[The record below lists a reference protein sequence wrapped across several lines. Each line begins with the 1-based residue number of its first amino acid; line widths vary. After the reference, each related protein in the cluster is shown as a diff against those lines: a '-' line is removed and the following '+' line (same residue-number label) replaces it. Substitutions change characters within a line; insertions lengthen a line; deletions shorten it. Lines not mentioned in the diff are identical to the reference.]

1 MSRKR
6 ATQQEIL
13 QVRAAMHLA
22 FPACFAPKGGK
33 KKPLKIGIRQ
43 DLMVQAR
50 EQFPTMSRR
59 LIDNFL
65 ADYCGGHNYLKAV
78 TKGAARVDL
87 AGGFAGFVTQEE
99 SRYAAEKLR
108 QIKVLKDKCRKAHLN
123 PDIGMQQVAVAAEQS
138 LSRAERLMKL
148 RADLVRLETAQMA
161 SSMSD
166 NFYVSSG
173 RKRSDDAQIR
183 SVKAEIAS
191 LEEQGVA
198 A

>member
-1 MSRKR
+1 MARTR
-6 ATQQEIL
+6 ATKQEIL
-13 QVRAAMHLA
+13 QVRAAMHIA

-50 EQFPTMSRR
+50 ELFPTMSRR
-59 LIDNFL
+59 LIDRFL

-87 AGGFAGFVTQEE
+87 TGGFAGFVSDEE
-99 SRYAAEKLR
+99 ARYAADKLR
-108 QIKVLKDKCRKAHLN
+108 QIKLLKDKRRKARRN
-123 PDIGMQQVAVAAEQS
+123 PDIGMQQIGVAGVQV
-138 LSRAERLMKL
+138 LSRTERLMKL
-148 RADLVRLETAQMA
+148 RADLQRLEEAQYA

-166 NFYVSSG
+166 NLYVTSG
-173 RKRSDDAQIR
+173 RKRRDDQEIR
-183 SVKAEIAS
+183 SVKADIAA
-191 LEEQGVA
+191 LETDGVA

>member
-1 MSRKR
+1 MARKR

-13 QVRAAMHLA
+13 QVRAAMHIA

-43 DLMVQAR
+43 DLMAQAR
-50 EQFPTMSRR
+50 EHFPSMSRR

-65 ADYCGGHNYLKAV
+65 VDYCGGHNYLKIV
-78 TKGAARVDL
+78 TKGAARIDL
-87 AGGFAGFVTQEE
+87 TGGFSGFVTEE
-99 SRYAAEKLR
+99 EARYASDKLR
-108 QIKVLKDKCRKAHLN
+108 QIKLLKEKRRKPRRN
-123 PDIGMQQVAVAAEQS
+123 PDIGMQQAGVATEQS

-148 RADLVRLETAQMA
+148 RADLTRLETAQYA
-161 SSMSD
+161 ASMSD

-173 RKRSDDAQIR
+173 RKRRDDDEIR
-183 SVKAEIAS
+183 TVKALIGAMEAD
-191 LEEQGVA
+191 GVA

>member
-1 MSRKR
+1 
-6 ATQQEIL
+6 
-13 QVRAAMHLA
+13 MHLA

-50 EQFPTMSRR
+50 EQFPSMSRR

-78 TKGAARVDL
+78 TKGAARIDL
-87 AGGFAGFVTQEE
+87 SGGFSGFVTQEE

-108 QIKVLKDKCRKAHLN
+108 QIKVLKDKRRKARRN

-148 RADLVRLETAQMA
+148 RADLARLETAQLA

-173 RKRSDDAQIR
+173 RKRRDDDEIR
-183 SVKAEIAS
+183 TVKALIGAMEA
-191 LEEQGVA
+191 EGVA

>member
-1 MSRKR
+1 MARKQ

-13 QVRAAMHLA
+13 QVRAAMHIA

-43 DLMVQAR
+43 DLMAQAR
-50 EQFPTMSRR
+50 EHFPSMSRR

-65 ADYCGGHNYLKAV
+65 VDYCGGHNYLKAV
-78 TKGAARVDL
+78 TKGAARIDL
-87 AGGFAGFVTQEE
+87 SGSFSGFVSDEE
-99 SRYAAEKLR
+99 AKFAASRLR
-108 QIKVLKDKCRKAHLN
+108 ELKERKSKAKAKRRN
-123 PDIGMQQVAVAAEQS
+123 PDIGMQQIGIAGAQV

-148 RADLVRLETAQMA
+148 RADLKRLETAQYA
-161 SSMSD
+161 ASMSD

-173 RKRSDDAQIR
+173 RKREDDAQIR
-183 SVKAEIAS
+183 SVRAEIAS